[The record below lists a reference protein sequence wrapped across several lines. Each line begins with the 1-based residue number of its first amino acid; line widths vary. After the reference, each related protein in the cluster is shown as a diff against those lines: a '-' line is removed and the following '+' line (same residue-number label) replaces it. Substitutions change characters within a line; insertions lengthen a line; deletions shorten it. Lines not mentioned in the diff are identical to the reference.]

1 MVRKKENKSVIWKFG
16 WMEIIAW
23 FSVVLFLVDYSIRT
37 GDWWFELIAIF
48 FVVTASSKICS
59 VSTILVFIGIIL
71 SLVSQS
77 KMWVR
82 LPHSG
87 KYL

>member
-48 FVVTASSKICS
+48 FVVTSFGAVVRDILRSREWKEESYYSK
-59 VSTILVFIGIIL
+59 L
-71 SLVSQS
+71 
-77 KMWVR
+77 KKR
-82 LPHSG
+82 LAQ
-87 KYL
+87 